1 MVGARALSSKGSL
14 GSSMGM
20 VFLWVADGAVC
31 PNELGASAAT
41 VVAPAVTRNERRA
54 SFMEAILGQGR
65 RSTQP
70 GLGLRLSP
78 APQEK
83 SGAQENRQRCDPEP
97 EPQARRLVGHHHVV
111 PSALEPDLAM
121 AGGGTEDRPIRA
133 VHGRP
138 PSRCCGIE

>member
-31 PNELGASAAT
+31 PNEWGVSAAT

-70 GLGLRLSP
+70 ALARRSP

-83 SGAQENRQRCDPEP
+83 PRAEENSQRRDPEP
-97 EPQARRLVGHHHVV
+97 EPQTRRLVGHHHVV
-111 PSALEPDLAM
+111 PSALERDFP
-121 AGGGTEDRPIRA
+121 TI
-133 VHGRP
+133 
-138 PSRCCGIE
+138 